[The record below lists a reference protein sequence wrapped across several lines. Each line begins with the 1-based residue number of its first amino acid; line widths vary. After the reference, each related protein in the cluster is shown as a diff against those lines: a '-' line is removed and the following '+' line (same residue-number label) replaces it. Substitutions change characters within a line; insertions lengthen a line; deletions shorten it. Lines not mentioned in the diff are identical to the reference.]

1 MNIILISQC
10 SKNALTETRRVLDQF
25 AERKGERTWQTA
37 ITQDGLHT
45 LRKMLRKN
53 ARRNTA
59 VACHW
64 VRAANRTELLWIVGN
79 AQQFNTHGAVPT
91 NTTMRDIL
99 RTERE
104 NYWHTMEDMALLA
117 GLAALFH
124 DFGKANKI
132 FQTKIKPGATNRDKE
147 AFRHEWVS
155 LRIFQA
161 FVAGCSEREWLEKL
175 RQISNEDELELIS
188 AVIKDGLD
196 ERPGNPFLALKNPLA
211 KTVGWLIV
219 AHHRLPKW
227 PGKDEDGNSP
237 PLNQID
243 QWLESFVFGP
253 AWNSGRPTP
262 VKLDKTEQG
271 IWSFPKGTPLRS
283 KTWCRKARSL
293 ATRALNRPDNALCG
307 RDWMSEPFT
316 MHMARLVLMLAD
328 HYYSSREPN
337 TIWQDSRYKAF
348 ANTDRKTGSLKQK
361 LDEHVIG
368 VSRNALVVARGLSFL
383 RQSLP
388 AITRHKKFKQR
399 STDNRFFWQNQAY
412 DLACSIRRHTL
423 EHGFFGVNMASTGC
437 GKTFANGRIMYGL
450 ADEKTGCRFSVALGL
465 RTLTLQTGSA
475 LRERLNLQDDDLAV
489 LVGSQAVRQLHEEA
503 AGHEISESAAEL
515 FYEHEYVS
523 YDGMLDDGVIGKW
536 LHNCSPKL
544 HQLISAPILVS
555 TIDYLMPATEG
566 ERGGRQI
573 APMLRLFTSDLVLDE
588 PDDFDLED
596 LPALTRLVH
605 WAGMLGS
612 RVLLSSATLPPAL
625 IKALFAAYAAGRRI
639 FQNVYGEPNRK
650 LKICCAWFDEY
661 GTAQS
666 DHSDSEGFKAAH
678 ENFVEKRAAKLV
690 QGEPVRQA
698 ELLPINVAENTKEAA
713 IAGIT
718 DVSWRAILQLHG
730 EHAVT
735 NPETGQRVSIGL
747 LRMANIKPMVAVAK
761 QLFLQEPPPD
771 CHIHYC
777 VYHSQHTLAVRS
789 AMERRLDAALTRHN
803 EGAIWNPKGEIGQII
818 TAHPEKNHIFVV
830 LATAVAEVGRDHD
843 YDWGIVEPSSMRS
856 VIQLA
861 GRIRRHRGGTPT
873 APNLLI
879 LCKNYKTLIGRQVA
893 YEKPGFESKNFALSS
908 HDLHDLLGSEQW
920 RIVRAIPRIVERNP
934 LDFMNNL
941 VDLEH
946 AHMAAR
952 LFGNENMGIKSYAA
966 LWWECHAHWCFEI
979 QRRSPFRRSQ
989 PTTDYVFHLEEEG
1002 DEPQLRMVGDR
1013 GILIP
1018 AEKTL
1023 QQDKVDLAPRGVSL
1037 WGDNNVGRIL
1047 LELAESRNMDLE
1059 QASRVF
1065 GGISLR
1071 EKKADNEKSFYHEWL
1086 GVYDGLN

>member
-1 MNIILISQC
+1 MNILLISQC
-10 SKNALTETRRVLDQF
+10 SKNALTETRRILDQF

-37 ITQDGLHT
+37 ITQEGLHT

-79 AQQFNTHGAVPT
+79 AQKFNANGAVPT
-91 NTTMRDIL
+91 NTTMLDVL

-132 FQTKIKPGATNRDKE
+132 FQTKIKLGPKNKDKE
-147 AFRHEWVS
+147 VFRHEWVS

-161 FVAGCSEREWLEKL
+161 FVAGCSDREWLEKL
-175 RQISNEDELELIS
+175 SQISAEDESKLLVS
-188 AVIKDGLD
+188 VIKDGLD
-196 ERPGNPFLALKNPLA
+196 ERPGNPFVAFKTPLA

-237 PLNQID
+237 PLKQID
-243 QWLESFVFGP
+243 QWLKSFDFGP
-253 AWNSGRPTP
+253 AWNSGKPASI
-262 VKLDKTEQG
+262 KLEKTEQH

-293 ATRALNRPDNALCG
+293 ATRALSRPGNALCG

-337 TIWQDSRYKAF
+337 TIWQDSCYKAF

-361 LDEHVIG
+361 LDEHVVG

-383 RQSLP
+383 RRSLP

-399 STDNRFFWQNQAY
+399 SADKRFGWQNQAY
-412 DLACSIRRHTL
+412 DLACSIRRRTF
-423 EHGFFGVNMASTGC
+423 EYGFFGVNMASTGC

-450 ADEKTGCRFSVALGL
+450 ADEKIGCRFSVALGL

-489 LVGSQAVRQLHEEA
+489 LVGSQAVRQLHEEV
-503 AGHEISESAAEL
+503 AGHETSESAAEL
-515 FYEHEYVS
+515 FSEQEYVS
-523 YDGMLDDGVIGKW
+523 YEGTLDDGVIGKW

-544 HQLISAPILVS
+544 HQLVSAPILVS

-588 PDDFDLED
+588 PDDFDLDD

-625 IKALFAAYAAGRRI
+625 IKALFASYAAGRRI

-650 LKICCAWFDEY
+650 LKVCCAWFDEHERP
-661 GTAQS
+661 AQS
-666 DHSDSEGFKAAH
+666 DHSDQEDFIAAH
-678 ENFVEKRAAKLV
+678 EQFISKRVATLA
-690 QGEPVRQA
+690 QGKPIRQA
-698 ELLPINVAENTKEAA
+698 ELLPISAPERDKEVA
-713 IAGIT
+713 IAT
-718 DVSWRAILQLHG
+718 LTEASMRAILQLHD
-730 EHAVT
+730 EHAVSH
-735 NPETGQRVSIGL
+735 PKTGQRVSIGL

-777 VYHSQHTLAVRS
+777 VYHSQHPLAVRS
-789 AMERRLDAALTRHN
+789 AMERRLDAALTRHK
-803 EGAIWNPKGEIGQII
+803 EGAIWDPKGEIGQVIA
-818 TAHPEKNHIFVV
+818 AHPEKDHIFVV

-856 VIQLA
+856 IIQLA
-861 GRIRRHRGGTPT
+861 GRIQRHRREVPT

-879 LCKNYKTLIGRQVA
+879 FSKNYKALIGRQVA
-893 YEKPGFESKNFALSS
+893 YEKPGFESKKFVLNS
-908 HDLHDLLGSEQW
+908 HDLHDLLERDQW
-920 RIVRAIPRIVERNP
+920 RIVRAIPRIGERNP
-934 LDFMNNL
+934 LDFTSNL

-946 AHMAAR
+946 AHIAAR
-952 LFGNENMGIKSYAA
+952 LFGNEDIGIKSYAA
-966 LWWECHAHWCFEI
+966 LWWEHHAHWCFEL

-1002 DEPQLRMVGDR
+1002 DEPQFKMVDDR

-1018 AEKTL
+1018 AEKIL
-1023 QQDKVDLAPRGVSL
+1023 RHDKVALARRGVSL
-1037 WGDNNVGRIL
+1037 WGDNNIGRIL

-1065 GGISLR
+1065 GVISLM
-1071 EKKADNEKSFYHEWL
+1071 EKQEERFYHEWL
-1086 GVYDGLN
+1086 GVYDGLH